1 MGLFGRM
8 WCQWVTQLGRDE
20 DIGGRP
26 KSKSAFFCL
35 KTETLKMVK
44 QKRKYFFRNIPPLPR
59 ISRNIQF
66 GNIFTLQDLTPGTHV
81 PKKPP
86 WNG

>member
-8 WCQWVTQLGRDE
+8 WCQWVTKQGRDE
-20 DIGGRP
+20 GIGSRP
-26 KSKSAFFCL
+26 KVLIIL

-44 QKRKYFFRNIPPLPR
+44 LKREHLFRNIPPLPR

-66 GNIFTLQDLTPGTHV
+66 GNIFTLQDLTPGTHD